1 MKIAEQFAGLQMDQ
15 LIGGPLRAA
24 ADANAHMANS
34 TADFIN
40 KIGFDNKGNVHNV
53 MFGYQ
58 RRTANEDGTSNLEEL
73 KVAVPLLAIVPIP
86 NLQVDEVNILFDM
99 EVKQSQREEE
109 SKDMSASLDAS
120 VRIWPVKVNVT
131 GSVSAHQSNTR
142 SSDNSAKYH
151 VDVRATNH
159 GTPEGLARVL
169 DMMAAN
175 VAPALV
181 NSTLKDGNGQDLSEQ
196 ARIKAERLKALR
208 QEISQIEDRLQAAKD
223 GLATNLA
230 QLKKVATVQLNTY
243 KEAMTRKMN
252 AINTTNYDKEIS
264 AATEK
269 GDTQKAAELE
279 AKRAEEEKLETE
291 YSDAMAE
298 VSQTWSNFQSQAG
311 DLVKL
316 IADSENMPDGVSDIF
331 ALRALSGEMK
341 AAPYAAGESQYSA
354 MTAAQK
360 NAVNGQ
366 RNVSR
371 LEDELIS
378 KKAEYSDTIAGKAPA
393 LEAKSG
399 GSTGGSNT
407 GSTGGSNAGGS
418 GKASGGSKS

>member
-1 MKIAEQFAGLQMDQ
+1 MRIAEQFAGLQMDQ

-24 ADANAHMANS
+24 ADANAHLANS

-40 KIGFDNKGNVHNV
+40 KIGFDNKGNVRNV

-58 RRTANEDGTSNLEEL
+58 KRTANEDGTSNLDEL
-73 KVAVPLLAIVPIP
+73 KVAVPMLAIVPIP

-99 EVKQSQREEE
+99 EVKQSEREE
-109 SKDMSASLDAS
+109 SSRDMSANLDAS

-131 GSVSAHQSNTR
+131 GSVSSHQSNTR

-159 GTPEGLARVL
+159 GIPEGLARVL

-181 NSTLKDGNGQDLSEQ
+181 SSTLKDGNGQDLSEQ
-196 ARIKAERLKALR
+196 ARIKAERLKLLR
-208 QEISQIEDRLQAAKD
+208 HEISQIEDRLTAAKD
-223 GLATNLA
+223 GLSANLT
-230 QLKKVATVQLNTY
+230 QLKKVAAVQLNTY

-252 AINTTNYDKEIS
+252 SLGAVNYDKEIS
-264 AATEK
+264 AAREK
-269 GDTQKAAELE
+269 GETQKVTELEEKKAAE
-279 AKRAEEEKLETE
+279 EKQQAE

-298 VSQTWSNFQSQAG
+298 VSQTWNNFQGQAG

-316 IADSENMPDGVSDIF
+316 IADSENVTDGVSDIF
-331 ALRALSGEMK
+331 GLKGLNNELK

-360 NAVNGQ
+360 NAVDGQ

-371 LEDELIS
+371 LEDELIN
-378 KKAEYSDTIAGKAPA
+378 KKAEYSDAIAGKAPA
-393 LEAKSG
+393 ITAKSSGSG
-399 GSTGGSNT
+399 GSG
-407 GSTGGSNAGGS
+407 
-418 GKASGGSKS
+418 ASGGSAAGGSKGGKS

>member
-40 KIGFDNKGNVHNV
+40 KIGFDNKGNVRNV

-58 RRTANEDGTSNLEEL
+58 KRTANEDGTSNLDEL
-73 KVAVPLLAIVPIP
+73 KVAVPILAIVPIP

-109 SKDMSASLDAS
+109 TMDMSASMDAS
-120 VRIWPVKVNVT
+120 LKIWPVKVNVT
-131 GSVSAHQSNTR
+131 GSVSSHQSNTR

-159 GTPEGLARVL
+159 GIPEGLARVL

-175 VAPALV
+175 VAPSLV
-181 NSTLKDGNGQDLSEQ
+181 SSTLKDGNGQDLSEQ
-196 ARIKAERLKALR
+196 ARIKAERLKLLR
-208 QEISQIEDRLQAAKD
+208 QEIRQIEERLMAAKD
-223 GLATNLA
+223 GFTANLT
-230 QLKKVATVQLNTY
+230 QLKKVASVQLNTY

-252 AINTTNYDKEIS
+252 SFGAVNYDKEIS
-264 AATEK
+264 AAAEK
-269 GDTQKAAELE
+269 GETQKVTELEEKKAAE
-279 AKRAEEEKLETE
+279 EKQVTE

-298 VSQTWSNFQSQAG
+298 VNQAWSNFQSQAG
-311 DLVKL
+311 ELVKL
-316 IADSENMPDGVSDIF
+316 IADSENITDGVSEIF
-331 ALRALSGEMK
+331 ALKALNGELK
-341 AAPYAAGESQYSA
+341 VAPYASGESQYSA

-360 NAVNGQ
+360 VAVDGQ

-371 LEDELIS
+371 LESELIN
-378 KKAEYSDTIAGKAPA
+378 KKAEYSDAIAGKAPA
-393 LEAKSG
+393 ITAKS
-399 GSTGGSNT
+399 SS
-407 GSTGGSNAGGS
+407 S
-418 GKASGGSKS
+418 GRTSSGGGAAKGAAKGN

>member
-40 KIGFDNKGNVHNV
+40 KIGFDNKGNVRNV

-58 RRTANEDGTSNLEEL
+58 KRTANEDGTSNLDEL
-73 KVAVPLLAIVPIP
+73 KVAVPILAIVPIP

-109 SKDMSASLDAS
+109 TMDMSASMDAS
-120 VRIWPVKVNVT
+120 LKIWPVKVNVT
-131 GSVSAHQSNTR
+131 GSVSSHQSNTR

-159 GTPEGLARVL
+159 GIPEGLARVL

-175 VAPALV
+175 VAPTLV
-181 NSTLKDGNGQDLSEQ
+181 SSTLKDGNGQDLSEQ
-196 ARIKAERLKALR
+196 ARIKAERLKLLR
-208 QEISQIEDRLQAAKD
+208 QEIRQIEERLTAAKD
-223 GLATNLA
+223 GFTANLT
-230 QLKKVATVQLNTY
+230 QLKKVAAVQLNTY

-252 AINTTNYDKEIS
+252 SFGAVNYDKEIS
-264 AATEK
+264 AAAEK
-269 GDTQKAAELE
+269 GETQKVAELEEKKAAE
-279 AKRAEEEKLETE
+279 EKQVTE

-298 VSQTWSNFQSQAG
+298 VNQAWSNFQSQAG
-311 DLVKL
+311 ELVKL
-316 IADSENMPDGVSDIF
+316 IADSENITDGVSEIF
-331 ALRALSGEMK
+331 ALKALSGELK
-341 AAPYAAGESQYSA
+341 VAPYASGESQYSA

-360 NAVNGQ
+360 VAVDGQ

-371 LEDELIS
+371 LENELIN
-378 KKAEYSDTIAGKAPA
+378 KKAEYSDAIAGKAPA
-393 LEAKSG
+393 ITAKSG
-399 GSTGGSNT
+399 GS
-407 GSTGGSNAGGS
+407 GGS
-418 GKASGGSKS
+418 GSGGGTAKGAAKG